1 MTKWDFRA
9 LRYIYELAVYPL
21 RLKFSCV
28 MNYLLSGYY
37 GFGNAGDEAVLC
49 SVMDAIKAQDA
60 QAHFAVT
67 SGDPNK
73 TQARYEIEYSIR
85 AIARQ
90 NPRALVAA
98 IRSCDVFVSGGGSL
112 LQDVTSL
119 RNVVYYSGLMRLAR
133 LMRKPVVVYAQGIGP
148 LNKKLSRKLARA
160 AVQGAQVVTVRDD
173 DSKTLLERI
182 GVRRKIEVVADP
194 VWALQPSKIEAKTAS
209 PTWNVALRSWPNVDE
224 EQAIEYSKR
233 TFAAVCQAARQAE
246 VALRFLPMQPVEDA
260 PLAETYRGQMSERDE
275 IVDLNDLHPRDVMA
289 HCAQADAMIA
299 MRLHA
304 LIFAAAQGVPCV
316 AINYDPKVESLAK
329 LIGAPL
335 LNIEDLQDANRVLEA
350 VQKARPLAP
359 ERLQELKDK
368 AARPAQLAVAM
379 RAKSK

>member
-1 MTKWDFRA
+1 SRTS
-9 LRYIYELAVYPL
+9 VYHAQTSRP
-21 RLKFSCV
+21 

-60 QAHFAVT
+60 QAHFTIT
-67 SGDPNK
+67 SGDPNS
-73 TQARYEIEYSIR
+73 TQERYGNEYSIA
-85 AIARQ
+85 AIPRQ
-90 NPRALVAA
+90 NPRALIAA
-98 IRSCDVFVSGGGSL
+98 IRSCDMFISGGGSL

-148 LNKKLSRKLARA
+148 LNKKLSQKLARA
-160 AVQGAQVVTVRDD
+160 AVQGARVVTVRDN

-194 VWALQPSKIEAKTAS
+194 VWALQPTQSEARANS
-209 PTWNVALRSWPNVDE
+209 SIWNVALRSWPNVE
-224 EQAIEYSKR
+224 NEQAIEYSKR
-233 TFAAVCQAARQAE
+233 TFTAIWQAARQSD
-246 VALRFLPMQPVEDA
+246 VTLRFLPMQPVEDA
-260 PLAETYRGQMSERDE
+260 PLAKTYRGEMSECDE
-275 IVDLNDLHPRDVMA
+275 IVEMNDLHPRDVMA
-289 HCAQADAMIA
+289 HCGQADVMIA

-335 LNIEDLQDANRVLEA
+335 LGIEDLRDSNRVLDA
-350 VQKARPLAP
+350 VRTARPLAP
-359 ERLQELKDK
+359 QQLQEMKDK
-368 AARPAQLAVAM
+368 AARPAQLAVGALHV
-379 RAKSK
+379 KSK

>member
-1 MTKWDFRA
+1 
-9 LRYIYELAVYPL
+9 
-21 RLKFSCV
+21 

-49 SVMDAIKAQDA
+49 SVMDALKSQDA
-60 QAHFAVT
+60 QAHFTIT
-67 SGDPNK
+67 SGDPNA
-73 TQARYEIEYSIR
+73 TEARYRNEYSIR

-98 IRSCDVFVSGGGSL
+98 IRSCDIFISGGGSL

-148 LNKKLSRKLARA
+148 LNKQVSQRLARV
-160 AVQGAQVVTVRDD
+160 AVQGARVITVRDD
-173 DSKTLLERI
+173 DSKTLLQRI
-182 GVRRKIEVVADP
+182 GVTRKIEVVADP
-194 VWALQPSKIEAKTAS
+194 VWALQTSSNQVKPESL
-209 PTWNVALRSWPNVDE
+209 TWNVALRSWPNVE
-224 EQAIEYSKR
+224 NEQAIEYSKR
-233 TFAAVCQAARQAE
+233 TFAAICQAARQAD
-246 VALRFLPMQPVEDA
+246 VALRFLPMQPSEDA
-260 PLAETYRGQMSERDE
+260 PLAETYRGAMSERDE
-275 IVDLNDLHPRDVMA
+275 IVGLSDLHPRDVMA
-289 HCAQADAMIA
+289 HCGQGDVMIA

-335 LNIEDLQDANRVLEA
+335 LNIEDLQDANRVLDA
-350 VQKARPLAP
+350 VQKARPLSSA
-359 ERLQELKDK
+359 RLQDLKDR
-368 AARPAQLAVAM
+368 ALRAAQLAVGVHA
-379 RAKSK
+379 RRHVKSK